1 MADWVTT
8 WLESVKPKV
17 RVTTFSGYSDNSR
30 LHILSDRISS
40 MKIEDI
46 YKADVQ
52 EFYKRLV
59 DKGLSGGTIAII
71 HNIICMI
78 FTYAVDLNVIEKNY
92 ASGAMKNYISKKAT
106 KNIIALTIEEQNRL
120 IEFIAQ
126 SPKYKRWEPMII
138 FMLGTGCRIGETVGL
153 TWDDI
158 NFNKKIITVSRNLN
172 YKKKDGRCQFF
183 FSRESEINQKL
194 HKKKDNT
201 ITKSEAGQGRKIPL
215 LYKIVEQL
223 DTQKK
228 IQEAEG
234 VDKIDYVLEGFRN
247 FVFTTKNAL
256 PQKPST
262 LNRTLDSIVEEYNKE
277 EKINAVMENREEI
290 LLPHM
295 SAHTLRH
302 TFCTRLCESTSDLKF
317 VMSVMGHANK
327 EITLGIYYHIHE
339 KNLTDN
345 FEKFSENASI
355 L

>member
-1 MADWVTT
+1 MRQEEKRIRIKQDKNIKISKGNKILADWAIT

-17 RVTTFSGYSDNSR
+17 KITTFSGYSDNSR
-30 LHILSDRISS
+30 LHILTDKISS
-40 MKIEDI
+40 MKIEEI
-46 YKADVQ
+46 YKADVR
-52 EFYKRLV
+52 EFYERLL
-59 DKGLSGGTIAII
+59 DKGLSGGTITII

-78 FTYAVDLNVIEKNY
+78 LTYAVDMNAIERNN
-92 ASGAMKNYISKKAT
+92 ASGAMKNYISSKTT
-106 KNIIALTIEEQNRL
+106 KDVIALTVEEQNRFL
-120 IEFIAQ
+120 EFLAE
-126 SPKYKRWEPMII
+126 SPKHKRWEPMII

-153 TWDDI
+153 TWNEI
-158 NFNKKIITVSRNLN
+158 NCNKKIVTVSRNLN
-172 YKKKDGRCQFF
+172 YK
-183 FSRESEINQKL
+183 
-194 HKKKDNT
+194 
-201 ITKSEAGQGRKIPL
+201 KSEAGQGRKIPL
-215 LYKIVEQL
+215 LDRVVEQL
-223 DTQKK
+223 EIQRK

-262 LNRTLDSIVEEYNKE
+262 LNRTLDSIVEDYNKE
-277 EKINAVMENREEI
+277 EKMKAVIENREEI

-295 SAHTLRH
+295 SAHILRH

-345 FEKFSENASI
+345 FEKF
-355 L
+355 